1 MAVRDFA
8 LVADEPPSAGGGDA
22 GPAPTELLLASLASC
37 FTMAMVY
44 AANRHDVTLPPDLE
58 VTARGHHQ
66 GPRFDRLE
74 VEVHTAEP
82 SEAVEGLLD
91 VAARYCYVSNTL
103 KRPPEVS
110 YHLRSAADR

>member
-1 MAVRDFA
+1 MAVRDFT
-8 LVADEPPSAGGGDA
+8 LVADEPPSAGGEDA

-58 VTARGHHQ
+58 VTARGHHR
-66 GPRFDRLE
+66 GPRFHSLE
-74 VEVHTAEP
+74 IEVHTGEP

-91 VAARYCYVSNTL
+91 VAAQYCYVSNTL
-103 KRPPEVS
+103 NRPPEIS
-110 YHLRSAADR
+110 YRLRSAADR

>member
-1 MAVRDFA
+1 MAVRDFT
-8 LVADEPPSAGGGDA
+8 LVADEPPSAGGEDA

-44 AANRHDVTLPPDLE
+44 AADRHGVTLPSDLA

-66 GPRFDRLE
+66 GPRFHQLE
-74 VEVHTAEP
+74 VEVHTDEP

-103 KRPPEVS
+103 NRPPEVS
-110 YHLRSAADR
+110 YRLRSAADR